1 MKFSKWML
9 LGALLLLMVAVW
21 APAAAATPPIISE
34 TGFPGSP
41 VAPAADGTVTLS
53 VYDPTGPT
61 EITQLFAPRLS
72 DLNGKTICEV
82 SMGIW
87 EADRTFP
94 AIRALL
100 QKQFPAI
107 KMVTFDQLPRLIEN
121 KDVAGLEDAVKKAG
135 CQGVILGN
143 AG

>member
-1 MKFSKWML
+1 MKLPKWMF
-9 LGALLLLMVAVW
+9 LGALLALLLAVSV
-21 APAAAATPPIISE
+21 PAAAATP
-34 TGFPGSP
+34 
-41 VAPAADGTVTLS
+41 PAADGTVTLS
-53 VYDPTGPT
+53 VFNPTGPT

-100 QKQFPAI
+100 QKQFLTI
-107 KMVTFDQLPRLIEN
+107 KIVPFDQLPRLIEN
-121 KDVAGLEDAVKKAG
+121 KDVAGLEDAVQKAQ